1 MNFRSNNRIAT
12 HLGKNILT
20 SLILL
25 LLALP
30 LLYKYVLPY
39 PADYKLEGYTEPT
52 GKPAFSA
59 RAFLSGDFQEQADKY
74 LQDNVG
80 FKGYLI
86 ALKNQL
92 DYSLFNKL
100 NYTIELGDE
109 GQLFYWNHIDTR
121 CGHLTISTDSF
132 ARKAA
137 ECAALQS
144 LLDSAGIKTLYVLAP
159 GKPYYYN
166 DKLPARFKTNCT
178 DDNDYHQVLTLLQQH
193 HLPVVDYNA
202 WYNAMR
208 PVAQYPLFPK
218 LGTHWSYYGATLAV
232 DSITDYTA
240 QALGVPLATHSVLST
255 TLTAQPIGKDK
266 DLYDLANLLL
276 PMHSD
281 TLAYPQFTFTPTG
294 KRKPKVLLI
303 GDSFNWTLI
312 DTKML
317 PQLFAEESRFWFYKK
332 QLYTLD
338 GKWITD
344 NPNEVNLYELLKGTD
359 MVIFLSTEAL
369 YHRFDHG
376 LYNALLLNPAVA
388 DSLKHQR

>member
-1 MNFRSNNRIAT
+1 M
-12 HLGKNILT
+12 GKSIIT
-20 SLILL
+20 TLIVLL
-25 LLALP
+25 LVWP

-39 PADYKLEGYTEPT
+39 PTDYKLEGYTEPAAR
-52 GKPAFSA
+52 PQLSA
-59 RAFLSGDFQEQADKY
+59 RAFLHGDFQEQADKY

-86 ALKNQL
+86 ALKNQV

-100 NYTIELGDE
+100 NYTIELGDD
-109 GQLFYWNHIDTR
+109 GQFFYWNHIDTR
-121 CGHLTISTDSF
+121 CGHLTLTEDSF
-132 ARKAA
+132 ARKAN
-137 ECAALQS
+137 ECAALQTM
-144 LLDSAGIKTLYVLAP
+144 LDSMGIKTLYVLAP

-166 DKLPARFKTNCT
+166 DKLPARFKNNCT
-178 DDNDYHQVLTLLQQH
+178 DDNDYHHILSLLQLH
-193 HLPVVDYNA
+193 HLPVLDFNQ
-202 WYNAMR
+202 WYKAMR
-208 PVAQYPLFPK
+208 PAAQYPLFPK

-232 DSITDYTA
+232 DSIAAYCTQVLKT
-240 QALGVPLATHSVLST
+240 PLAIHSVSST
-255 TLTAQPIGKDK
+255 ELTTQPKGKDK

-276 PMHSD
+276 PVNSD
-281 TLAYPQFTFTPTG
+281 TLAYPKFTFTPTG
-294 KRKPKVLLI
+294 QRKPKILLV
-303 GDSFNWTLI
+303 GDSFNWTLV

-317 PQLFAEESRFWFYKK
+317 PEMFSPDSRFWFYKK

-376 LYNALLLNPAVA
+376 LYNTLLLNPAVT